1 MVQAKYKKWLE
12 KDNLI
17 LLSGWARDGLID
29 EQIASNMG
37 INVRTLYEW
46 KKKYSPIEHALK
58 RGKEV
63 VDIEVENTLLKKA
76 LGGYVVEEQT
86 IEEMDPN
93 GFMRT
98 KKVKNKR
105 YLPPDTTAI
114 IFWLKNRKPYEWRD
128 RRHEVIEATVTNKN
142 PYDELTADELRKL
155 IESET
160 KP

>member
-1 MVQAKYKKWLE
+1 MEKKY
-12 KDNLI
+12 
-17 LLSGWARDGLID
+17 
-29 EQIASNMG
+29 EQIQ
-37 INVRTLYEW
+37 
-46 KKKYSPIEHALK
+46 HALK

-76 LGGYVVEEQT
+76 LGGFVVEEQT

-128 RRHEVIEATVTNKN
+128 RKHSIVEAVVQNKN
-142 PYDELTADELRKL
+142 PFDDLTTDELRKL
-155 IESET
+155 IEIEVE
-160 KP
+160 P